1 MAMKIALVSDIHS
14 NLEALAAVLVD
25 IEKSGIQDIYCLGD
39 IIGYGPN
46 PVEALDICK
55 KFRLNLLGN
64 HDVAVYNKEGIENF
78 NWIAAMAA
86 NWTRRRIMPNAEGE
100 QDPAKIE
107 NWEFLSRLK
116 PTQIVGRVLF
126 AHGTCNGN
134 MEYIFKPED
143 AEPTFAYMAERGLT
157 TCFVGHT
164 HVPCVITEDGE
175 YIPQSEGA
183 VYPKIGMGQRLII
196 NAGSVG
202 QPRDKDWRAC
212 YVIVD
217 GPEIIYRRV
226 EYDVESTINK
236 IYEIDE
242 LNNFLGDRLRKK

>member
-1 MAMKIALVSDIHS
+1 MKIAVVSDIHS
-14 NLEALAAVLVD
+14 NLEALVSVLDD
-25 IEKSGIQDIYCLGD
+25 IKENGVQDIYCLGD

-46 PVEALDICK
+46 PMEALEICK
-55 KFRLNLLGN
+55 KFKLNLMGN
-64 HDVAVYNKEGIENF
+64 HDLAVYSKEGIDNF

-86 NWTRRRIMPNAEGE
+86 NWTRRLLQPDSPLEE
-100 QDPAKIE
+100 DKSKSE

-116 PTQIVGRVLF
+116 PIKAVGRVLF

-134 MEYIFKPED
+134 MEYIFKTED

-175 YIPQSEGA
+175 YIAQSEGA
-183 VYPKIGMGQRLII
+183 VYPRIGVGERLII
-196 NAGSVG
+196 NVGSVG
-202 QPRDKDWRAC
+202 QPRDKDWRAS
-212 YVIVD
+212 YVIVE

-226 EYDVESTINK
+226 EYDVESTIEK
-236 IYEIDE
+236 IYEIEE